1 MAAWPLAA
9 SAQQPAV
16 PVIGFIG
23 SSSPEPYAYLVRA
36 FHQGLAEIGYM
47 EGRDLTIEY
56 RWAEGKNDRLPA
68 LAADMVRRHVSAIFV
83 TGGVPGALAA
93 KAATTTIPIV
103 FFNSADPVEIGLVA
117 SLNRPGGNLTGVA
130 NLNMELV
137 APVIENDGNS

>member
-1 MAAWPLAA
+1 VRRREFIAGLANAAAWPLAA

-68 LAADMVRRHVSAIFV
+68 LAADLVRRQVSVIAAP
-83 TGGVPGALAA
+83 GGSPAALAA
-93 KAATTTIPIV
+93 KAATRTIPIA
-103 FFNSADPVEIGLVA
+103 FFVGVDPVKIGLVA
-117 SLNRPGGNLTGVA
+117 SLARGSLRSAVYR
-130 NLNMELV
+130 
-137 APVIENDGNS
+137 